1 MRLEERLAIFEQKAN
16 NNKVKTKENETDLQI
31 KTQEALFKVKDLTPR
46 IKAIITV
53 ANKCIDE
60 GIDFPSESVT
70 AKFGYG
76 TGYRSYNFLA
86 DGINHHVGFMNC
98 GRGYWRKGEKH
109 YNKIEYLGID
119 EGGWNGVWDF
129 YTNGTETFLKH
140 EKDGTVK
147 EVELKYLN
155 DFLKEFDVFEEAFY
169 KWIDSLAE

>member
-1 MRLEERLAIFEQKAN
+1 
-16 NNKVKTKENETDLQI
+16 
-31 KTQEALFKVKDLTPR
+31 
-46 IKAIITV
+46 
-53 ANKCIDE
+53 
-60 GIDFPSESVT
+60 
-70 AKFGYG
+70 
-76 TGYRSYNFLA
+76 
-86 DGINHHVGFMNC
+86 MNC
-98 GRGYWRKGEKH
+98 DRGYWRKGEKH

>member
-1 MRLEERLAIFEQKAN
+1 MTLEKRLSIIEQKSN
-16 NNKVKTKENETDLQI
+16 NNKIKDIEKKTDLQI
-31 KTQEALFKVKDLTPR
+31 KTQEALLKVENLKSR
-46 IKAIITV
+46 IEAIIMV

-60 GIDFPSESVT
+60 GIDFPSETVT

-76 TGYRSYNFLA
+76 TGWHSFNFLA
-86 DGINHHVGFMNC
+86 DGINHHVGFMNY
-98 GRGYWRKGEKH
+98 GRGYWREGEKH

-119 EGGWNGVWDF
+119 EGGFCGVWDF

-147 EVELKYLN
+147 DAELKYLN
-155 DFLKEFDVFEEAFY
+155 DFLNEFDIFEDAFY